1 MPGPMQPPRP
11 LRYLLALGLAASL
24 AGAQSPKTEVPA
36 ATKPAAK
43 KLVLEKGTAADD
55 IRKAYGTPSKILPL
69 ETTEP
74 DMKAE
79 TWIYRRKSG
88 ETVTQEHLSDNVETY
103 TFTTNVTNGNGSAQP
118 VKIST
123 PVLKTKRVTTYQV
136 TSLLIVNGRLEIARL
151 RQETEE
157 SYL

>member
-1 MPGPMQPPRP
+1 MPGLMQNLRP
-11 LRYLLALGLAASL
+11 LRFLLALGIAASVI
-24 AGAQSPKTEVPA
+24 GAVSAKTEAPA

-55 IRKAYGTPSKILPL
+55 ILKAYGTPFKVLPL
-69 ETTEP
+69 ETTGQ
-74 DMKAE
+74 DLKAE

-103 TFTTNVTNGNGSAQP
+103 TFTTNVTNGVGTAQP